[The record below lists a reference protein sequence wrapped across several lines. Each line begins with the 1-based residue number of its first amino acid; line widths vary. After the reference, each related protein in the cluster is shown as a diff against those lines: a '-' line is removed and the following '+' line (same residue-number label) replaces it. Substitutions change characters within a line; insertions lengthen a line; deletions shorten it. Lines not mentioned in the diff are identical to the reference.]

1 MSGIDAAY
9 VPPLRD
15 NRPLAW
21 SEDPSAVA
29 SGYVIVMLKG
39 ILSLITKVVL
49 ARVVVTVRV
58 AIWTVNVIE
67 NCEAGRLLSLLSS
80 KLFTSVSQCRRLSE
94 HSSAIY
100 AARQNSER

>member
-21 SEDPSAVA
+21 SEDPSAVP

-39 ILSLITKVVL
+39 ILSLITKIVL

-58 AIWTVNVIE
+58 AIWTVNVVE
-67 NCEAGRLLSLLSS
+67 TCEAGPLLS
-80 KLFTSVSQCRRLSE
+80 
-94 HSSAIY
+94 
-100 AARQNSER
+100 